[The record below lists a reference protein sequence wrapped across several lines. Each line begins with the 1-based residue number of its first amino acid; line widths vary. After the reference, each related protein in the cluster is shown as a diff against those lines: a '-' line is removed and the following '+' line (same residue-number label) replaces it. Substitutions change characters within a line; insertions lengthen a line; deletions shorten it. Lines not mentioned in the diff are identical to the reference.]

1 MKQLQANFVFDQL
14 DFDEL
19 SPDERRLVES
29 AVKATDN
36 SYAPYSNFR
45 VGAAVALDNGEIV
58 TGANQENAAYPSGL
72 CAERTALFSAQAQH
86 PALPVKML

>member
-36 SYAPYSNFR
+36 
-45 VGAAVALDNGEIV
+45 
-58 TGANQENAAYPSGL
+58 
-72 CAERTALFSAQAQH
+72 
-86 PALPVKML
+86 